1 MFRIKLALQMMS
13 KVIEKKRSCLK
24 LVELQ
29 SMMALAINSRC
40 LGIWITLRVYISV
53 KKLYEQELEPS

>member
-1 MFRIKLALQMMS
+1 MMS